1 MKHLSLFLF
10 YFCISWSLSAQESE
24 SSNRLNLKFYN
35 TFQYEKF
42 EAVPF
47 YQHNG
52 TFEKYQTKENYT
64 WLKPSVAIQWQ
75 GKKDKLHEIEW
86 VNFIWNQKQEYFTD
100 GNHDWPTWVP
110 PSYQYKSNLINIA
123 FRYEYLLP
131 LFSLNQKNLNFSI
144 GLGGSPFFIRDKIS
158 PIIRNLFPIT
168 VTEAGINFYAIPR
181 INYQL
186 SKKFFLDFNILIN
199 LAQSEFQRVKM
210 ENPSRPVAE
219 QINNRWNFNLL
230 PNVLA
235 ARVGV
240 GIKL

>member
-10 YFCISWSLSAQESE
+10 YFCISWSLSAQEAE

-35 TFQYEKF
+35 TVQYEKF
-42 EAVPF
+42 EAVTL
-47 YQHNG
+47 YEHNG
-52 TFEKYQTKENYT
+52 TLEYYQNKENYT

-86 VNFIWNQKQEYFTD
+86 VNFIWNQKEEYFTG
-100 GNHDWPTWVP
+100 GNQDLPNWVIP
-110 PSYQYKSNLINIA
+110 GHNYTLINIA
-123 FRYEYLLP
+123 FRYEHLLP

-144 GLGGSPFFIRDKIS
+144 GLGGSPFFLRNQIS
-158 PIIRNLFPIT
+158 PIIRNLFPIA

-186 SKKFFLDFNILIN
+186 SKKFFLDFNIPIN
-199 LAQSEFQRVKM
+199 LAQTGFQRVKM

-219 QINNRWNFNLL
+219 QINDRWNFHLL
-230 PNVLA
+230 PNILA

-240 GIKL
+240 GMKL